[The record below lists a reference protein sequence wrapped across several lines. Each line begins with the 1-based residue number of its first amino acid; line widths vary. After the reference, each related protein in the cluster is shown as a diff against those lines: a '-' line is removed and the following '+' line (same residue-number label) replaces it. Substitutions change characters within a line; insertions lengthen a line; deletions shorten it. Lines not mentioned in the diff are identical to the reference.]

1 MPEPTPI
8 RSRESGPIRID
19 AHAAENIR
27 FIRETMER
35 SAVFTSLS
43 GWGAVAM
50 GTTAVVTAPIASR
63 QPNVE
68 TWLGVWLT
76 AALVAAGAGAF
87 TIARKNAKTAEH
99 NLARPAWNFV
109 QSLFPS
115 LLAGAVLTF
124 VLYRAGQID
133 VIAGTWMLLYG
144 TGIVTA
150 STVSVRVIPVMGLCF
165 MGLGVA
171 SLFIPAA
178 WADAMMAATFGGVHI
193 VLGLI
198 IVRKYGG

>member
-1 MPEPTPI
+1 MPAPTPI

-50 GTTAVVTAPIASR
+50 GATAVVAAPIASR

-87 TIARKNAKTAEH
+87 TIARKNTQAAEQR
-99 NLARPAWNFV
+99 LARPAWNFI

-115 LLAGAVLTF
+115 LCAGAVLTF

-150 STVSVRVIPVMGLCF
+150 GTVSVRVIPVMGLCF
-165 MGLGVA
+165 MGLGVV

-178 WADAMMAATFGGVHI
+178 WADAMMAATFGVVHI
-193 VLGLI
+193 VFGLI

>member
-1 MPEPTPI
+1 MFEIALERFTADC
-8 RSRESGPIRID
+8 RDRVFGSG
-19 AHAAENIR
+19 HAVGER
-27 FIRETMER
+27 FF
-35 SAVFTSLS
+35 AVDVTGILELS
-43 GWGAVAM
+43 GVHAEITIGHLQQLFEFAEAERIVHGQSAED
-50 GTTAVVTAPIASR
+50 S
-63 QPNVE
+63 QPRALMDETVE
-68 TWLGVWLT
+68 LG
-76 AALVAAGAGAF
+76 
-87 TIARKNAKTAEH
+87 R
-99 NLARPAWNFV
+99 
-109 QSLFPS
+109 
-115 LLAGAVLTF
+115 AGAVLTF

-150 STVSVRVIPVMGLCF
+150 GTVSVRVIPVMGLCF

-193 VLGLI
+193 VFGLI

>member
-1 MPEPTPI
+1 MTEATPI

-19 AHAAENIR
+19 THAVENIR

-50 GTTAVVTAPIASR
+50 GATAIVAAPIASR

-87 TIARKNAKTAEH
+87 TIARKNTQAAEQH
-99 NLARPAWNFV
+99 LARPAWNFV

-115 LLAGAVLTF
+115 LCAGAVLTF
-124 VLYRAGQID
+124 VLYRAGQTD

-144 TGIVTA
+144 SGIVTA
-150 STVSVRVIPVMGLCF
+150 GTVSVRVIPVMGLCF
-165 MGLGVA
+165 MGLGVV

-178 WADAMMAATFGGVHI
+178 WADAMMAATFGVVHI
-193 VLGLI
+193 VVGLI

>member
-8 RSRESGPIRID
+8 RPSESSPIRID
-19 AHAAENIR
+19 SHAVENIR

-50 GTTAVVTAPIASR
+50 GITALVAAPIASR

-87 TIARKNAKTAEH
+87 TIARKNAKTVAH
-99 NLARPAWNFV
+99 NLTRPAWNFV

-115 LLAGAVLTF
+115 LLAGAVLTL
-124 VLYRAGQID
+124 VLYRAGQTGA
-133 VIAGTWMLLYG
+133 IAGTWMLLYG
-144 TGIVTA
+144 SGIVTA
-150 STVSVRVIPVMGLCF
+150 GTVSVRVIPVMGLCF
-165 MGLGVA
+165 MGIGVV
-171 SLFIPAA
+171 SLFVPAG
-178 WADAMMAATFGGVHI
+178 WADVLMATAFGGLHV
-193 VLGLI
+193 VFGLVI
-198 IVRKYGG
+198 LRKYG

>member
-19 AHAAENIR
+19 THAVENIR

-50 GTTAVVTAPIASR
+50 GTTAVVAAPIASR

-87 TIARKNAKTAEH
+87 TIARKNTQAEQR
-99 NLARPAWNFV
+99 LARPAWNFI

-115 LLAGAVLTF
+115 LLAGAVLTL

-144 TGIVTA
+144 SGIVTA
-150 STVSVRVIPVMGLCF
+150 GTVSVRVIPVMGLCF

-193 VLGLI
+193 VFGLI

>member
-8 RSRESGPIRID
+8 RPSESSPIRID
-19 AHAAENIR
+19 SHAVENIR

-50 GTTAVVTAPIASR
+50 GITALVAAPIASR

-87 TIARKNAKTAEH
+87 TIARKNAKTAAH
-99 NLARPAWNFV
+99 NLTRPAWNFV

-115 LLAGAVLTF
+115 LLAGAVLTL
-124 VLYRAGQID
+124 VLYRAGQTGA
-133 VIAGTWMLLYG
+133 IAGTWMLLYG
-144 TGIVTA
+144 SGIVTA
-150 STVSVRVIPVMGLCF
+150 GTVSVRVIPVMGLCF
-165 MGLGVA
+165 MGIGVV
-171 SLFIPAA
+171 SLFVPAG
-178 WADAMMAATFGGVHI
+178 WADVLMAAAFGGLHV
-193 VLGLI
+193 VFGLVI
-198 IVRKYGG
+198 LRKYG